1 MFNTFIYNTT
11 VRNIEDLCL
20 APFGY
25 AIQLI
30 GDMSYVIRM
39 LPLDSTGRER
49 ASERS
54 ESPLQAPGF
63 DPSQKQT
70 VEPTRK
76 SKLNKGVHV
85 NASIEKQEKNP
96 GNGSQVQP
104 KEPLMTRLLRW
115 IYPDQRHASRHSVPP
130 LVAYLGTAK
139 TSPAYRVG
147 DISAAGFY
155 MVTRERWLP
164 GTEMPVTLQ
173 RTDTGKRDFASA
185 LTVLATVVRTG
196 IDGVGFSF
204 VAASTDVAHDEQHS
218 GMWASR
224 EDLDQFLHG
233 IELSEPGQHDLE
245 RAS

>member
-130 LVAYLGTAK
+130 LVAYLE
-139 TSPAYRVG
+139 PPRPHRH
-147 DISAAGFY
+147 I
-155 MVTRERWLP
+155 
-164 GTEMPVTLQ
+164 
-173 RTDTGKRDFASA
+173 ASA
-185 LTVLATVVRTG
+185 TSVQP
-196 IDGVGFSF
+196 D
-204 VAASTDVAHDEQHS
+204 ST
-218 GMWASR
+218 WLR
-224 EDLDQFLHG
+224 ESAG
-233 IELSEPGQHDLE
+233 RLE
-245 RAS
+245 RRCQSRCKELTRGNGILRLR

>member
-1 MFNTFIYNTT
+1 M
-11 VRNIEDLCL
+11 
-20 APFGY
+20 
-25 AIQLI
+25 
-30 GDMSYVIRM
+30 
-39 LPLDSTGRER
+39 
-49 ASERS
+49 
-54 ESPLQAPGF
+54 
-63 DPSQKQT
+63 
-70 VEPTRK
+70 
-76 SKLNKGVHV
+76 
-85 NASIEKQEKNP
+85 NASIEQQEKNP
-96 GNGSQVQP
+96 GHGLQAQP

-115 IYPDQRHASRHSVPP
+115 IYPDQRHANRHPVPP

-173 RTDTGKRDFASA
+173 KTDTGRRDFASA

-204 VAASTDVAHDEQHS
+204 VVAASTEVAHDEQHS
-218 GMWASR
+218 GMWASQA
-224 EDLDQFLHG
+224 DLDQFLSG